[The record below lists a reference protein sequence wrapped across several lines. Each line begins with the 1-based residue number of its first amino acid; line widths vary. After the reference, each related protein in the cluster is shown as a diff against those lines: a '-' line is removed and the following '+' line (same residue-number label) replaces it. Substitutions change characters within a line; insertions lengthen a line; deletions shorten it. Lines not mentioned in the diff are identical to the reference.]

1 MNEAVILACV
11 RSPMTKAKKGALAKA
26 RIDDVAA
33 QVLEG
38 LMSRFPEIDRDEI
51 EDVMIGCATPEG
63 EQGVNVARNIALL
76 AGIPVGVGAQ
86 TINRFCA
93 SSLTAIGSAARS
105 VMVGEGELFVAGGI
119 ESMSHVPMTGFNP
132 SLNEGLMTGEA
143 PDAYIGM
150 GMTAE
155 NVANR
160 YDVSREDQDR
170 YALMSHRKAFS
181 AQTQGKFDNE
191 IMPIEIV
198 GRDGQRDIVE
208 ADDCPRSDTSIEIL
222 SSLKPAFLDGGTVTA
237 GNASPLSDGAAML
250 LISSK
255 KFAKRM
261 KIKPLARIRGTA
273 VVGVDPSEMG
283 MAPAD
288 AVPKLLSRLKMRL
301 SNIDLVEINEAF
313 AAPTIAVMRRL
324 GVDEKKV
331 NIHGGAIALG
341 HPLGMSGARIV
352 TTLVHS
358 MLDRGAAT
366 GLATMCVGGGQGV
379 AMVLERV

>member
-1 MNEAVILACV
+1 MNEAVILACI
-11 RSPMTKAKKGALAKA
+11 RSPMTKAKKGLLTCA

-38 LMSRFPEIDRDEI
+38 LVSRFPQIDLSEI
-51 EDVMIGCATPEG
+51 EDVLIGCANPEG
-63 EQGVNVARNIALL
+63 EQGINVARNIALL
-76 AGIPVGVGAQ
+76 AGIPVSVGAQ
-86 TINRFCA
+86 TVNRFCA
-93 SSLTAIGSAARS
+93 SSLTAIGAAAKG
-105 VMVGEGELFVAGGI
+105 VMVGEGELYVAGGI

-132 SLNEGLMTGEA
+132 SLNEKLMADDA

-155 NVANR
+155 NVAKNC
-160 YDVSREDQDR
+160 DVSREEQDK

-181 AQTQGKFDNE
+181 AQTQGKFDEE

-198 GRDGQRDIVE
+198 GRNGERDVIE
-208 ADDCPRSDTSIEIL
+208 ADDGPRSDTSIEML
-222 SSLKPAFLDGGTVTA
+222 KALKPAFLDGGTVTA
-237 GNASPLSDGAAML
+237 GNSSPLSDGAAMI

-273 VVGVDPSEMG
+273 VVGINPSEMG

-288 AVPKLLSRLKMRL
+288 VVPKLLTRLRMRL
-301 SNIDLVEINEAF
+301 SSIDLVEINEAF
-313 AAPTIAVMRRL
+313 AASTIAVMRRL
-324 GVDEKKV
+324 GLDDKKV
-331 NIHGGAIALG
+331 NVHGGAIALG

-358 MLDRGAAT
+358 MMDRGAAT

-379 AMVLERV
+379 AIAIERI